1 MYKCK
6 LFNEIQMNEICKLHV
21 NEKLNARQI
30 SEIFNCGNMTI
41 IRILESRGVYKP
53 TLKRNPHNKHV
64 CWKYGPEIRD
74 LYLSGKSTT
83 EIAKSY
89 NCNHKTVIEIL
100 KSYDIDRRDPSKARQ
115 KYNYPTDTFKIIDT
129 EEKAYWLG
137 FLYAD
142 GCISDNDI
150 SIRLHIQDEKHVEK
164 FKSFMQYEAP
174 VKYSRPK
181 VCNITIVNKYIA
193 EDLIDKGCFR
203 KKSSILKFP
212 TENQVPN
219 YLIRHFMR
227 GYFDGDGCLSKDSK
241 RNRYMF
247 SVLGTLEFISSYQKI
262 LVDICGCNVTKLGQ
276 RHPDRCNNNYTMTY
290 GGKQSINN
298 ILDFLYKDAT
308 VFLDR
313 KYIKYLQ
320 FKEEYNKVYDIV

>member
-1 MYKCK
+1 
-6 LFNEIQMNEICKLHV
+6 
-21 NEKLNARQI
+21 
-30 SEIFNCGNMTI
+30 
-41 IRILESRGVYKP
+41 
-53 TLKRNPHNKHV
+53 
-64 CWKYGPEIRD
+64 
-74 LYLSGKSTT
+74 
-83 EIAKSY
+83 
-89 NCNHKTVIEIL
+89 
-100 KSYDIDRRDPSKARQ
+100 
-115 KYNYPTDTFKIIDT
+115 
-129 EEKAYWLG
+129 
-137 FLYAD
+137 
-142 GCISDNDI
+142 
-150 SIRLHIQDEKHVEK
+150 
-164 FKSFMQYEAP
+164 
-174 VKYSRPK
+174 
-181 VCNITIVNKYIA
+181 
-193 EDLIDKGCFR
+193 
-203 KKSSILKFP
+203 
-212 TENQVPN
+212 
-219 YLIRHFMR
+219 MR